1 MHQQME
7 KTRPVKQVEIVVA
20 GIEEVFGKGDQ
31 KALCFVVY
39 FKLMQLTGDDAIQG
53 IVTHFI
59 PLQIDIQAA
68 VAVPDPDDLDV
79 LVPMGHLVL
88 LGSVLT

>member
-31 KALCFVVY
+31 KALRFVVY

-53 IVTHFI
+53 VVAHSI
-59 PLQIDIQAA
+59 PLQIDIQAP
-68 VAVPDPDDLDV
+68 VAIPDPDDLDMLMPV
-79 LVPMGHLVL
+79 GHLVL
-88 LGSVLT
+88 LGPVLT